1 MTNPP
6 ELKELEQ
13 RTYGATYSDGV
24 IDIFVGVSLAWIGAM
39 WLMFPDYL
47 SGAVALVAVSISP
60 VMGRRKRF
68 VEARTGY
75 VKFTEPR
82 RRRERR
88 IYTTAGFLFAGFML
102 MARPLGSLQ
111 SGDIDWPVGP
121 DSLITWLLA
130 LIAVALGVFVEAKR
144 MFAYAATL
152 AATGAIAVMV
162 DTRFGW
168 PLLVSGAVIM
178 MVGWVLMTRFVN
190 RRPRI
195 EAP

>member
-6 ELKELEQ
+6 DLKELEQ
-13 RTYGATYSDGV
+13 RVYGAAYSDGV
-24 IDIFVGVSLAWIGAM
+24 IDMFVGLSLAWIGAA
-39 WLMFPDYL
+39 WLAFPDYL

-82 RRRERR
+82 RRRERG

-111 SGDIDWPVGP
+111 TGDIDWPVGP

-130 LIAVALGVFVEAKR
+130 LIAVVLGVIVGGKR
-144 MFAYAATL
+144 MFAYAAAL
-152 AATGAIAVMV
+152 IVTGAIAVMV
-162 DTRFGW
+162 DTPFGW
-168 PLLVSGAVIM
+168 PLRVSGIVIM
-178 MVGWVLMTRFVN
+178 MVGWGMTRRFVN
-190 RRPRI
+190 RHPHI